1 MKKTSIGN
9 LLYVKKGSLKSLLFL
24 KEIKSARALKTM
36 HANGRWKA
44 KMQGR
49 ITFAKNFKKM
59 KSKVIVGIVLTLLL
73 TGMLTFSSQTTRASS
88 TLVLENANVA
98 ANETIISSSDEWHTQ
113 TCVKHSKLGSQK
125 EQTSVA
131 PDNFQPLTTPL
142 GGPLV
147 NPPVGPSPT
156 ADHWWI
162 IDYWDT
168 ASGGSL
174 PPYMTGEF
182 IAEANTFEG
191 LQSGW
196 DGLTPWAD
204 AVLYLPLNV
213 AYGTSST
220 NCVWFQFDIQFVQPG
235 LSWPFPNAIEWY
247 IWDIRGPGTSDSD
260 YKRTSI
266 GIDYVVGHHYWFAL
280 IPSGTNTI
288 TFYITDETTSASW
301 SKNDWHWTIPSTN
314 MLADEYMFSPAS
326 CVEGYTTSSTLS
338 GTPFLQTMAGETITV
353 NRYISTGNQ
362 IPSGITTDRISIGS
376 YNLWYWMML
385 TPGSR
390 PDPKISSVTYPSS
403 IDVGE
408 AATIDVNAINN
419 GGTSVWQTIAISFP
433 SWESI
438 NSLSIIQSDLT
449 SYGIHNPG
457 ETVNAA
463 YGVTT
468 LSLDNYLVE
477 GVAYWPQSVTH
488 NLKISVEPA
497 STGSFTFYIKSVAAA
512 KNFASN
518 WDPKSGT
525 KDQQLEFV
533 YNYIISVGVNPS
545 SISIGVNPS
554 QIVIGSGTTISGTVS
569 SSVPGDFSG
578 TVYLQY
584 STDNVNWI
592 DIGSTTSSSS
602 GDYSYWWTPSSTATF
617 YVRSFW
623 NGNSNYGGATSS
635 SVTLTVTSGAGNL
648 GDHTMC
654 KGVQSV
660 YPWDAIDRT
669 NTFYT
674 DDYAAYSWLHF
685 NGPIYGSHTV
695 HWDWYDPDGSFIT
708 DSTGTI
714 PDAKDSGYD
723 YWEWYRI
730 SSGLLVDG
738 YQSWYSSRLG
748 RPFRTEVFYD
758 GSPVV
763 TETWQVI
770 KHDSSISASLS
781 SNSITYGQSVT
792 VSSQVTPSM
801 SDGATTLQYSIDQVN
816 WMDIS
821 AGTPSNGY
829 YSVSWAPP
837 NAGTYYLRATWSGN
851 LNYYGSTS
859 SSKALTVSRASTSL
873 TTSLS
878 STMITYGSSVTIEV
892 SMSPSLQG
900 KTVVIQ
906 YSLDEANW
914 FDLSSGTTNAAGQ
927 YASSWSPV
935 AGSFYIRSTWSG
947 DANYHG
953 TASSGQQL
961 TVNKASTS
969 TSCSL
974 SSNSINYGQSVD
986 ITGTVNIAV
995 NDGTITLE
1003 YSTDCVDW
1011 NLISSGTPLSGSY
1024 LYTWIPPSGGIFY
1037 VRAAWSGNHNYL
1049 GSTSLSQ
1056 TLTVIMD
1063 STPPETTITSSP
1075 SGIIHYNDVSFSWTG
1090 SDDVSATVDLLYSYY
1105 LVGFDSDWSLWT
1117 SGTSKQYYDLLEG
1130 DYVFKVKAK
1139 DQADNVDPTPD
1150 ENPFTVDTTAPT
1162 IVGHTPTGTDV
1173 PITTTITVTFSEA
1186 MNHASAENAF
1196 SINPSVSGSFSWSG
1210 NTMVFTLDSDLV
1222 YDTTYEVTIDRGA
1235 MDLAGNPLQLHH
1247 NWEFTTTMPPNE
1259 PPSILDIYPNSGIVY
1274 QGDSIRI
1281 YCNSSDLET
1290 PEISLTCK
1298 IWIRPTGKPWI
1309 VSDGTM
1315 SWDGSNHYY
1324 DWNIPTSAEPG
1335 YYDVN
1340 CTVSDGELSNSRT
1353 DYDEFEV
1360 LCAYAA
1366 NTYLVVRGLNNR
1378 IYYRLYNSSSG
1389 SWKGWN
1395 VVPNGATCDSPVAA
1409 AYSGKLYIIVRG
1421 MDGQSLWFGWINL
1434 TDKSFH
1440 DWTKLSGL
1448 TPSTPTLTSNGT
1460 ALYLVVRG
1468 MNNRIYYRFYDC
1480 VSDTWEEWNAVP
1492 TGATCDSPAAAML
1505 GGNLSIVV
1513 RGMDE
1518 YSLWHGSVN
1527 LTTEVFQ
1534 GWTRLPGQTSSV
1546 PTLTS
1551 NQTLNRLYLVVRGLN
1566 DRIYY
1571 NAWNGVGW
1579 EGWIAL
1585 PTGTTCDG
1593 PATAVIGDRLH
1604 FVVRGMDG
1612 NTLWH
1617 GYLED
1622 PADPES
1628 FSGWSWLSGAT
1639 SSAPTLTVEEYLRFG
1654 WLEQW
1659 SYIYGVDGHSQ
1670 FAQPIGDIDEDGV
1683 NEIIVGGYEA
1693 LGSGVVRI
1701 LSYDAT
1707 AGTYVEEYSWTHG
1720 GGTYNAPSGA
1730 SVVDLDDD
1738 GDLELVVSWAYSG
1751 VNDGVWAY
1759 DWDGVTLVELDHYYA
1774 SFVFDVYTCDYN
1786 DDGDMEVLIAN
1797 APWGGTPYHVI
1808 ALGWQGGQFVEE
1820 AMWLLDG
1827 YSWECPMI
1835 WSGDTDNDGKTE
1847 VILVISDSYYSTAGV
1862 WALNWNQT
1870 LNEWEEQ
1877 LVYAGPFLG
1886 TPYGVTVGDIDGDGT
1901 PEIGVGN
1908 NIAGNV
1914 GAAAYLFEWNGTAYE
1929 KVWESSWSGE
1939 YCVIEAV
1946 AIGDADNDGIN
1957 EFCVGGGYA
1966 HIIEW
1971 TGTNYAETATI
1982 TKTAGLLAGLVIGD
1996 CDTDGLNEMKA
2007 CDILGL
2013 GPGKEWIFKYSP
2025 VQ

>member
-1 MKKTSIGN
+1 
-9 LLYVKKGSLKSLLFL
+9 
-24 KEIKSARALKTM
+24 
-36 HANGRWKA
+36 
-44 KMQGR
+44 MQGR
-49 ITFAKNFKKM
+49 ITFPKNCKKM
-59 KSKVIVGIVLTLLL
+59 KSEVIVGIVLTLLV

-98 ANETIISSSDEWHTQ
+98 ANETIISSSDEWRTQ
-113 TCVKHSKLGSQK
+113 TCVKHSKSGSQK

-168 ASGGSL
+168 TSGGSL
-174 PPYMTGEF
+174 PSYMTGEF

-196 DGLTPWAD
+196 DGLTPWVD

-314 MLADEYMFSPAS
+314 MLADEYIFSPAS

-338 GTPFLQTMAGETITV
+338 GTPFLQTRAGETMTV
-353 NRYISTGNQ
+353 NRYLSTGSQ

-390 PDPKISSVTYPSS
+390 PDPMISSVTYPSS

-408 AATIDVNAINN
+408 SATIDVSAINN
-419 GGTSVWQTIAISFP
+419 GGTSMWQTIAISFP

-463 YGVTT
+463 YGVIT

-584 STDNVNWI
+584 STDNVNWN

-602 GDYSYWWTPSSTATF
+602 GDYSYWWTPSSTGTF

-730 SSGLLVDG
+730 SAGLLVDG

-748 RPFRTEVFYD
+748 RPFSTEVFYD

-781 SNSITYGQSVT
+781 SNSITYSQSVT

-801 SDGATTLQYSIDQVN
+801 SDGTTTLQYSIDQVN

-851 LNYYGSTS
+851 LNHYGSTS
-859 SSKALTVSRASTSL
+859 SSETLTVSRASTSL

-900 KTVVIQ
+900 KTVFIQ
-906 YSLDEANW
+906 YSLDETSW
-914 FDLSSGTTNAAGQ
+914 FVLSSGTTDSAGE
-927 YASSWSPV
+927 YSYTWSPS
-935 AGSFYIRSTWSG
+935 AGMHYLRSMWSG
-947 DANYHG
+947 DNNYEG
-953 TASSGQQL
+953 STSTSQQL

-974 SSNSINYGQSVD
+974 SSNHIFHGQTVNV
-986 ITGTVNIAV
+986 TGTVNVAV
-995 NDGTITLE
+995 DDGIITLE
-1003 YSTDCVDW
+1003 YTTDNTTW
-1011 NLISSGTPLSGSY
+1011 NTMSSGTPSSG
-1024 LYTWIPPSGGIFY
+1024 
-1037 VRAAWSGNHNYL
+1037 
-1049 GSTSLSQ
+1049 
-1056 TLTVIMD
+1056 
-1063 STPPETTITSSP
+1063 
-1075 SGIIHYNDVSFSWTG
+1075 
-1090 SDDVSATVDLLYSYY
+1090 LYSYT
-1105 LVGFDSDWSLWT
+1105 WT
-1117 SGTSKQYYDLLEG
+1117 
-1130 DYVFKVKAK
+1130 
-1139 DQADNVDPTPD
+1139 P
-1150 ENPFTVDTTAPT
+1150 
-1162 IVGHTPTGTDV
+1162 
-1173 PITTTITVTFSEA
+1173 
-1186 MNHASAENAF
+1186 
-1196 SINPSVSGSFSWSG
+1196 PSVGTFHIRASWSG
-1210 NTMVFTLDSDLV
+1210 NQNYEGSTSSSETLVVALGNELLYDDGEIDFGWTSTHPGGAAVFFSCPNASWKLQKIKVSGSYSHSDSIFYIEVWDNGLNELFNSSYMYSNYFELNESSWAIIDVPDIILTSDFYICVFPNWEPDGHALWVMADSDPPINNHSYSV
-1222 YDTTYEVTIDRGA
+1222 SMTTNSINALENDRNY
-1235 MDLAGNPLQLHH
+1235 M
-1247 NWEFTTTMPPNE
+1247 
-1259 PPSILDIYPNSGIVY
+1259 
-1274 QGDSIRI
+1274 IRAI
-1281 YCNSSDLET
+1281 GSPVITYT
-1290 PEISLTCK
+1290 P
-1298 IWIRPTGKPWI
+1298 
-1309 VSDGTM
+1309 
-1315 SWDGSNHYY
+1315 
-1324 DWNIPTSAEPG
+1324 
-1335 YYDVN
+1335 
-1340 CTVSDGELSNSRT
+1340 
-1353 DYDEFEV
+1353 
-1360 LCAYAA
+1360 
-1366 NTYLVVRGLNNR
+1366 LVVRGFNNR
-1378 IYYRLYNSSSG
+1378 IYYRIYNSSSEAWD
-1389 SWKGWN
+1389 SWN
-1395 VVPNGATCDSPVAA
+1395 VVP
-1409 AYSGKLYIIVRG
+1409 
-1421 MDGQSLWFGWINL
+1421 
-1434 TDKSFH
+1434 
-1440 DWTKLSGL
+1440 
-1448 TPSTPTLTSNGT
+1448 
-1460 ALYLVVRG
+1460 
-1468 MNNRIYYRFYDC
+1468 
-1480 VSDTWEEWNAVP
+1480 
-1492 TGATCDSPAAAML
+1492 GATCDSPAATVCSGKL
-1505 GGNLSIVV
+1505 LIVV
-1513 RGMDE
+1513 RGFSEIDVDMNC
-1518 YSLWHGSVN
+1518 SLWYGSVD
-1527 LTTEVFQ
+1527 LSTESFA
-1534 GWTRLPGQTSSV
+1534 GWTGLSGLTSSAPTLTSNGTHV
-1546 PTLTS
+1546 CLVVKGLDNRIYYRVYDCELETWGNFQSVPTGLTCDSVAAAMLGNDLHLVVRGCYGSGDVYLNCTLWQGVIDVSTGSFPGWTGMSGLTSSAPTLTS
-1551 NQTLNRLYLVVRGLN
+1551 NQTSNTLYLVVRGLD
-1566 DRIYY
+1566 DRIYC
-1571 NAWNGVGW
+1571 NVWSGIEW
-1579 EGWIAL
+1579 EGWTSF
-1585 PTGTTCDG
+1585 PTGLTCES
-1593 PATAVIGDRLH
+1593 PAATVIGNKLQ
-1604 FVVRGMDG
+1604 VVVIGLNGR
-1612 NTLWH
+1612 LWH
-1617 GYLED
+1617 SHVDLSDG
-1622 PADPES
+1622 S
-1628 FSGWSWLSGAT
+1628 FSAWNC
-1639 SSAPTLTVEEYLRFG
+1639 V
-1654 WLEQW
+1654 
-1659 SYIYGVDGHSQ
+1659 
-1670 FAQPIGDIDEDGV
+1670 
-1683 NEIIVGGYEA
+1683 
-1693 LGSGVVRI
+1693 
-1701 LSYDAT
+1701 
-1707 AGTYVEEYSWTHG
+1707 
-1720 GGTYNAPSGA
+1720 
-1730 SVVDLDDD
+1730 
-1738 GDLELVVSWAYSG
+1738 
-1751 VNDGVWAY
+1751 
-1759 DWDGVTLVELDHYYA
+1759 
-1774 SFVFDVYTCDYN
+1774 
-1786 DDGDMEVLIAN
+1786 
-1797 APWGGTPYHVI
+1797 
-1808 ALGWQGGQFVEE
+1808 
-1820 AMWLLDG
+1820 
-1827 YSWECPMI
+1827 
-1835 WSGDTDNDGKTE
+1835 SGDTE
-1847 VILVISDSYYSTAGV
+1847 SPP
-1862 WALNWNQT
+1862 T
-1870 LNEWEEQ
+1870 L
-1877 LVYAGPFLG
+1877 A
-1886 TPYGVTVGDIDGDGT
+1886 
-1901 PEIGVGN
+1901 
-1908 NIAGNV
+1908 
-1914 GAAAYLFEWNGTAYE
+1914 
-1929 KVWESSWSGE
+1929 S
-1939 YCVIEAV
+1939 
-1946 AIGDADNDGIN
+1946 
-1957 EFCVGGGYA
+1957 
-1966 HIIEW
+1966 
-1971 TGTNYAETATI
+1971 
-1982 TKTAGLLAGLVIGD
+1982 
-1996 CDTDGLNEMKA
+1996 
-2007 CDILGL
+2007 
-2013 GPGKEWIFKYSP
+2013 
-2025 VQ
+2025 